1 MDGAG
6 TSIDKLYL
14 DIGVNA
20 KGTTRTINSIYK
32 SLDKL
37 TSSISAFDAKGL
49 HKKFDSLF
57 RILNNTDA
65 TGFANLTKNLSGVAN
80 AFSKITN
87 ASKID
92 TKGLYAKFNSLTRI
106 ITPFVDKVKEG
117 ETSLVALSQT
127 LKSMKSPTS
136 TGGGKTSNGGTNRNK
151 KDNVNIFAT
160 LGKWNYMI
168 NMARYYGRSL
178 ANIVQLSMDYVET
191 QNLWQVANRNNL
203 EMAEQFIQKMN
214 KAYGV
219 SEAALMNYQAIF
231 KNMLSALGDL
241 SDEISS
247 GLSMQLTQMAL
258 DFSSLYNVT
267 IPSAM
272 QKFQAVLSGQ
282 VRPIRS
288 VSGYDIT
295 ENTIFDLYA
304 GAGGEKTM
312 RQLSQ
317 IEKRLLRIVAVFD
330 QMGATGATGDM
341 AKTIESAS
349 NQARIMNEQ
358 FKETMTWTGQIVL
371 MWLDSAGVFQKINA
385 FLITMKEIMRAIA
398 YDLGYSEQNFL
409 DGLVTSAEDAGE
421 AVDDIQGKLLS
432 FDKFEALNS
441 NQSNVLGIDQTVL
454 DLLEK
459 INYQTEEFEMEATKI
474 SDQWLTA
481 LGFIDENGD
490 GILEITDK
498 ARKLLDTLKIIG
510 TIVGSLIGASLLTKL
525 LNITGIVQT
534 FSGVLKIIPSLLT
547 AISAHPIVAVIVA
560 ISAVLVY
567 MYNTNEKF
575 RESVNKLFKSL
586 GEVLGVVFEVLEPIF
601 DIVSELIDMLAPALS
616 WIAEKL
622 AVVFNWLAEHKTVLA
637 FMINPIVGIIYAL
650 KTYGEEIKNFFV
662 GIWKAIANGFA
673 NMINGIANGFAN
685 LINGICNS
693 FIGFVNFLIDG
704 LNIIIKPI
712 DEIAGIFGGNVE
724 IPHWDAS
731 VNWQPNV
738 NWQPYP
744 SYATG
749 GFPEDGLFFANS
761 GELVGQF
768 SNGKTAVA
776 NNDQITKGIAMAV
789 EPAVYRAVKSA
800 MATGNGGDIVL
811 KLDGKELA
819 RANVGNNA
827 RALSSNYR
835 IELQPR

>member
-14 DIGVNA
+14 DIAVNN
-20 KGTTRTINSIYK
+20 KGTTRTINAVTK

-37 TSSISAFDAKGL
+37 TSSISTFDSKGL
-49 HKKFDSLF
+49 YKKFDSLF
-57 RILNNTDA
+57 RILNNADA

-80 AFSKITN
+80 AFTRITN
-87 ASKID
+87 VSKID

-117 ETSLVALSQT
+117 ETSLVALAQT
-127 LKSMKSPTS
+127 LKSIKSPTS
-136 TGGGKTSNGGTNRNK
+136 TGGGKTSNGGTNK
-151 KDNVNIFAT
+151 TIKNINMFAT
-160 LGKWNYMI
+160 LGKWNYLI

-219 SEAALMNYQAIF
+219 SEATLMNYQAIF

-288 VSGYDIT
+288 ISGYDIT

-330 QMGATGATGDM
+330 QMGATGAVGDM

-349 NQARIMNEQ
+349 NQARIMGEQ
-358 FKETMTWTGQIVL
+358 AKETLMWTGQLVL
-371 MWLDSAGVFQKINA
+371 MWMDSVGLLQHINA
-385 FLITMKEIMRAIA
+385 FLITIKEIMRAIA
-398 YDLGYSEQNFL
+398 YDMGYSEKNFL

-432 FDKFEALNS
+432 FDKFESLNS
-441 NQSNVLGIDQTVL
+441 NQTNVLGIDQTVL

-459 INYQTEEFEMEATKI
+459 VNCQTEEFKMQATELA
-474 SDQWLTA
+474 DEWLKN

-490 GILEITDK
+490 GILDITQK
-498 ARKLLDTLKIIG
+498 ARDFLNVLK
-510 TIVGSLIGASLLTKL
+510 TIVATIGVLIGAKIIARIAGVTQGMAMLQVVTRSLSAILSTGILVGGLYLLISVWDKFNSIDMGGWQRAISVVVALATAITAVVISLKL
-525 LNITGIVQT
+525 LHGNWGAALGVGA
-534 FSGVLKIIPSLLT
+534 FVASGVL
-547 AISAHPIVAVIVA
+547 AV
-560 ISAVLVY
+560 SG
-567 MYNTNEKF
+567 
-575 RESVNKLFKSL
+575 S
-586 GEVLGVVFEVLEPIF
+586 
-601 DIVSELIDMLAPALS
+601 
-616 WIAEKL
+616 
-622 AVVFNWLAEHKTVLA
+622 LAEITPK
-637 FMINPIVGIIYAL
+637 
-650 KTYGEEIKNFFV
+650 
-662 GIWKAIANGFA
+662 FA
-673 NMINGIANGFAN
+673 
-685 LINGICNS
+685 
-693 FIGFVNFLIDG
+693 D
-704 LNIIIKPI
+704 
-712 DEIAGIFGGNVE
+712 
-724 IPHWDAS
+724 
-731 VNWQPNV
+731 
-738 NWQPYP
+738 
-744 SYATG
+744 G

-761 GELVGQF
+761 GEMVGQF
-768 SNGKTAVA
+768 SNGRTAVA
-776 NNDQITKGIAMAV
+776 NNEQITKGIAMAV

-800 MATGNGGDIVL
+800 MAAGNSGDIVL
-811 KLDGKELA
+811 NLDGKELA

>member
-14 DIGVNA
+14 EVGVNA

-37 TSSISAFDAKGL
+37 TSSISNFDAKGFS
-49 HKKFDSLF
+49 KKFDKLF
-57 RILNNTDA
+57 KRFNKSDT
-65 TGFANLTKNLSGVAN
+65 TGFDNFSKSLRGVAS
-80 AFSKITN
+80 AFNSITN

-92 TKGLYAKFNSLTRI
+92 TRGLYTKFNSLTRI

-117 ETSLVALSQT
+117 ETSLVALAQT
-127 LKSMKSPTS
+127 LKSVKTPTS
-136 TGGGKTSNGGTNRNK
+136 TGGGKTSNGGTNKTSKNL
-151 KDNVNIFAT
+151 NIFAT

-203 EMAEQFIQKMN
+203 EMAEEFIQKMN

-219 SEAALMNYQAIF
+219 SEATLMNYQAIF

-258 DFSSLYNVT
+258 DFSSLYNVK
-267 IPSAM
+267 IPQAM

-358 FKETMTWTGQIVL
+358 LQETLTWTGQIVL

-385 FLITMKEIMRAIA
+385 FLITMKEIMRALA
-398 YDLGYSEQNFL
+398 YDMGYSEKNFL

-421 AVDDIQGKLLS
+421 AVDEIQGKLLS

-441 NQSNVLGIDQTVL
+441 NQSNVLGIDPTVL
-454 DLLEK
+454 ALLEK
-459 INYQTEEFEMEATKI
+459 INYQTEEFNMEANQI
-474 SDQWLTA
+474 ADRWLRS
-481 LGFIDENGD
+481 LGFIDKNGD
-490 GILEITDK
+490 GIVDITEK
-498 ARKLLDTLKIIG
+498 ARKF
-510 TIVGSLIGASLLTKL
+510 
-525 LNITGIVQT
+525 LNI
-534 FSGVLKIIPSLLT
+534 
-547 AISAHPIVAVIVA
+547 
-560 ISAVLVY
+560 
-567 MYNTNEKF
+567 
-575 RESVNKLFKSL
+575 FKSIADIML
-586 GEVLGVVFEVLEPIF
+586 SVF
-601 DIVSELIDMLAPALS
+601 DIVKDVFVFLKPAIVWLIERLADVLS
-616 WIAEKL
+616 WL
-622 AVVFNWLAEHKTVLA
+622 SEHKIVLA
-637 FMINPIVGIIYAL
+637 FLINPIVGVIYTL
-650 KTYGEEIKNFFV
+650 KNYGDKIKAFFV
-662 GIWKAIANGFA
+662 GIAEVVKNVFVGIGKTIANIFAGIINAVANGF
-673 NMINGIANGFAN
+673 IS
-685 LINGICNS
+685 L
-693 FIGFVNFLIDG
+693 VNFFIAQINVML
-704 LNIIIKPI
+704 KPL
-712 DEIAGIFGGNVE
+712 DWIAGWFGGSVQVPTWN
-724 IPHWDAS
+724 AK
-731 VNWQPNV
+731 VNWQPFEPMV
-738 NWQPYP
+738 GQTF
-744 SYATG
+744 ATG

-761 GELVGQF
+761 GELVGKF

-776 NNDQITKGIAMAV
+776 NNEQIETGIAQAV
-789 EPAVYRAVKSA
+789 GPAVYNAMMAYNAQTGGSKLSGDVLLYGNKVGKLVAKGAHDEMVRAGYIK
-800 MATGNGGDIVL
+800 
-811 KLDGKELA
+811 
-819 RANVGNNA
+819 AN
-827 RALSSNYR
+827 S
-835 IELQPR
+835 

>member
-1 MDGAG
+1 MDG

-14 DIGVNA
+14 EIAVNN
-20 KGTTRTINSIYK
+20 KGTTRAINSVVK
-32 SLDKL
+32 SIDKL
-37 TSSISAFDAKGL
+37 NSSISTFDAKGL

-57 RILNNTDA
+57 GILNNADA

-136 TGGGKTSNGGTNRNK
+136 TGGGKTSNGGTNK

-219 SEAALMNYQAIF
+219 SEATLMNYQAIF

-241 SDEISS
+241 SDEVSS

-330 QMGATGATGDM
+330 QMGSTGATGDM

-358 FKETMTWTGQIVL
+358 FQETMTWTGQIIL
-371 MWLDSAGVFQKINA
+371 MWMDSAGVFQYINA
-385 FLITMKEIMRAIA
+385 VLITMKNVMKAIA
-398 YDLGYSEQNFL
+398 VDLGYSDKNFL
-409 DGLVTSAEDAGE
+409 DNMVFSAEEASE
-421 AVDDIQGKLLS
+421 AVDEIQGKLLS

-441 NQSNVLGIDQTVL
+441 KDTNILGIDKTVL
-454 DLLEK
+454 ELLEK
-459 INYQTEEFEMEATKI
+459 VKYETQDFQMEAQKLAETWTSWWVDSDTGGLTSEAENLLDVMESIAITLGVLTGFNLTTKI
-474 SDQWLTA
+474 GLLIGKITGLTSA
-481 LGFIDENGD
+481 AKILDATLIA
-490 GILEITDK
+490 GILYSIMK
-498 ARKLLDTLKIIG
+498 AVDAFKKGDVWGGILATTIG
-510 TIVGSLIGASLLTKL
+510 VVLTGAFLYLNRTILLTVWRTLGKAFVL
-525 LNITGIVQT
+525 LLTNATIATRSFGLALTSLSVGFVALVGAVAGAFLLIKNWGDMSTWQKIFGVVAVATTAILGLAMAFGAFHAAWSMGAAAAGIVA
-534 FSGVLKIIPSLLT
+534 G
-547 AISAHPIVAVIVA
+547 ISVIVA
-560 ISAVLVY
+560 TMPKV
-567 MYNTNEKF
+567 
-575 RESVNKLFKSL
+575 
-586 GEVLGVVFEVLEPIF
+586 
-601 DIVSELIDMLAPALS
+601 PA
-616 WIAEKL
+616 
-622 AVVFNWLAEHKTVLA
+622 
-637 FMINPIVGIIYAL
+637 
-650 KTYGEEIKNFFV
+650 
-662 GIWKAIANGFA
+662 
-673 NMINGIANGFAN
+673 
-685 LINGICNS
+685 
-693 FIGFVNFLIDG
+693 
-704 LNIIIKPI
+704 
-712 DEIAGIFGGNVE
+712 
-724 IPHWDAS
+724 
-731 VNWQPNV
+731 
-738 NWQPYP
+738 
-744 SYATG
+744 YATG

-761 GELVGQF
+761 GEMVGQF
-768 SNGKTAVA
+768 SNGRTAVA
-776 NNDQITKGIAMAV
+776 NNDQIVTGITQG
-789 EPAVYRAVKSA
+789 VYSA
-800 MATGNGGDIVL
+800 MMAYNAQTRGQGGSGDVY
-811 KLDGKELA
+811 LDGTKVGRVVAKGSHSEMVRVGLIK
-819 RANVGNNA
+819 AN
-827 RALSSNYR
+827 S
-835 IELQPR
+835 

>member
-14 DIGVNA
+14 EVGVNA

-65 TGFANLTKNLSGVAN
+65 AGFANLTKNLSGVAN

-136 TGGGKTSNGGTNRNK
+136 TGGGKTSNGGTNKTNE
-151 KDNVNIFAT
+151 NLNIFAT

-219 SEAALMNYQAIF
+219 SEATLMNYQAIF

-241 SDEISS
+241 SDEVSS

-358 FKETMTWTGQIVL
+358 FKETMTWAGQLVL
-371 MWLDSAGVFQKINA
+371 IWMDNSKLLQKINA
-385 FLITMKEIMRAIA
+385 MLITAKEIMRAIV
-398 YDLGYSEQNFL
+398 YDVGYSDKNFL
-409 DGLVTSAEDAGE
+409 DGLVTSAEE
-421 AVDDIQGKLLS
+421 AEESVNDIQGKLLS

-454 DLLEK
+454 DLLQK
-459 INYQTEEFEMEATKI
+459 INYETQDFQMEANKL
-474 SDQWLTA
+474 SKEWLDM
-481 LGFIDENGD
+481 LGFVDDNGD
-490 GILEITDK
+490 GVYEITEK
-498 ARKLLDTLKIIG
+498 ARELFDVFNSIKPVLKLFSTIFSGIGKMLIAVAPMLRDIIDFIMPAVEWLLDKFVIINEWMINIYTKVFEFIKKIPQY
-510 TIVGSLIGASLLTKL
+510 LA
-525 LNITGIVQT
+525 
-534 FSGVLKIIPSLLT
+534 VLK
-547 AISAHPIVAVIVA
+547 
-560 ISAVLVY
+560 VL
-567 MYNTNEKF
+567 F
-575 RESVNKLFKSL
+575 SSL
-586 GEVLGVVFEVLEPIF
+586 GDFLGKFFTNI
-601 DIVSELIDMLAPALS
+601 
-616 WIAEKL
+616 W
-622 AVVFNWLAEHKTVLA
+622 H
-637 FMINPIVGIIYAL
+637 GIS
-650 KTYGEEIKNFFV
+650 
-662 GIWKAIANGFA
+662 NGFA
-673 NMINGIANGFAN
+673 NMVNGIVNGFVSM
-685 LINGICNS
+685 INS
-693 FIGFVNFLIDG
+693 FIDLLNNNKVTKAINKISGFFGKDNLVKFDKIDYTM
-704 LNIIIKPI
+704 
-712 DEIAGIFGGNVE
+712 
-724 IPHWDAS
+724 
-731 VNWQPNV
+731 NWK
-738 NWQPYP
+738 PYP
-744 SYATG
+744 AYATG
-749 GFPEDGLFFANS
+749 GFPEDGFFYANS

-768 SNGKTAVA
+768 SNGRTAVA
-776 NNDQITKGIAMAV
+776 NNDQIVTGITQG
-789 EPAVYRAVKSA
+789 VYSA
-800 MATGNGGDIVL
+800 MMAYNAQTRGQGGSGDVY
-811 KLDGKELA
+811 LDGTKVGRVVAKGSHQEMVRVGLIK
-819 RANVGNNA
+819 AN
-827 RALSSNYR
+827 S
-835 IELQPR
+835 

>member
-14 DIGVNA
+14 DIAVNN
-20 KGTTRTINSIYK
+20 KGTTRTINAVTK

-37 TSSISAFDAKGL
+37 TASISTFDSKGL
-49 HKKFDSLF
+49 YKKFDSLF
-57 RILNNTDA
+57 RILNNADA

-117 ETSLVALSQT
+117 ETSLVALAQT

-136 TGGGKTSNGGTNRNK
+136 TGGGKTSNGGTNK
-151 KDNVNIFAT
+151 TSKNINMFAT
-160 LGKWNYMI
+160 LGKWNYLI

-219 SEAALMNYQAIF
+219 SEATLMNYQAIF

-295 ENTIFDLYA
+295 ENTIYDLYA

-349 NQARIMNEQ
+349 NQARILQEQ
-358 FKETMTWTGQIVL
+358 IQETLTWTGQLIL
-371 MWLDSAGVFQKINA
+371 MWMDSVGIFQYINA
-385 FLITMKEIMRAIA
+385 LLITMKNVMKAIA
-398 YDLGYSEQNFL
+398 VDLGYENKDFL
-409 DGLVTSAEDAGE
+409 SDMVLGAEEASE
-421 AVDDIQGKLLS
+421 AVDEIQGKLLS

-441 NQSNVLGIDQTVL
+441 NENNILGIDQTVL

-459 INYQTEEFEMEATKI
+459 VNYETQDFQMEAQKLAESWT
-474 SDQWLTA
+474 SWWVNADTGGLTESA
-481 LGFIDENGD
+481 KE
-490 GILEITDK
+490 
-498 ARKLLDTLKIIG
+498 LLDVMKSIG
-510 TIVGSLIGASLLTKL
+510 IVIGALLGTKL
-525 LNITGIVQT
+525 LTTIG
-534 FSGVLKIIPSLLT
+534 
-547 AISAHPIVAVIVA
+547 
-560 ISAVLVY
+560 
-567 MYNTNEKF
+567 
-575 RESVNKLFKSL
+575 
-586 GEVLGVVFEVLEPIF
+586 
-601 DIVSELIDMLAPALS
+601 
-616 WIAEKL
+616 
-622 AVVFNWLAEHKTVLA
+622 
-637 FMINPIVGIIYAL
+637 
-650 KTYGEEIKNFFV
+650 
-662 GIWKAIANGFA
+662 
-673 NMINGIANGFAN
+673 
-685 LINGICNS
+685 S
-693 FIGFVNFLIDG
+693 FIGKITNLTSVTKLFQATLATGVIYS
-704 LNIIIKPI
+704 IIKAVEAFREGDVAGGI
-712 DEIAGIFGGNVE
+712 LATTIGVTLVGAMVLMELRKKALARATQYETMAQNSQNQSLKEYNMLMSNANKKIAGTRGAFMGLATAA
-724 IPHWDAS
+724 AS
-731 VNWQPNV
+731 VALSVTSIVSNWDTMSSKQKGWV
-738 NWQPYP
+738 IAIA
-744 SYATG
+744 SITAAVAALAFAVYAATQQWAKAVSVAGGVITAGMTVASAIPMFAQG

-761 GELVGQF
+761 GEMVGQF

-776 NNDQITKGIAMAV
+776 NNDQITTGIAMAV

>member
-1 MDGAG
+1 MAE
-6 TSIDKLYL
+6 TSIDRLTL
-14 DIGVNA
+14 DIVVNNENA
-20 KGTTRTINSIYK
+20 SRRINNITKAIEKLNTAMGK
-32 SLDKL
+32 SGNIDKVLDK
-37 TSSISAFDAKGL
+37 I
-49 HKKFDSLF
+49 
-57 RILNNTDA
+57 NN
-65 TGFANLTKNLSGVAN
+65 V
-80 AFSKITN
+80 
-87 ASKID
+87 
-92 TKGLYAKFNSLTRI
+92 
-106 ITPFVDKVKEG
+106 
-117 ETSLVALSQT
+117 
-127 LKSMKSPTS
+127 SPTS
-136 TGGGKTSNGGTNRNK
+136 TRGGRTSKGGTNK

-219 SEAALMNYQAIF
+219 SEATLMNYQAIF

-371 MWLDSAGVFQKINA
+371 MWLDSAGVFQHINA

-398 YDLGYSEQNFL
+398 YDLGYSEKNFL

-432 FDKFEALNS
+432 FDKFESLNS
-441 NQSNVLGIDQTVL
+441 NKSNVLGIDQTVL

-459 INYQTEEFEMEATKI
+459 INYQTEEFEMEANKLSKT
-474 SDQWLTA
+474 WLEN
-481 LGFIDENGD
+481 LGFIDKNGD
-490 GILEITDK
+490 GILDITEK
-498 ARKLLDTLKIIG
+498 AQKLLDVVKA
-510 TIVGSLIGASLLTKL
+510 VGIAFGAIL
-525 LNITGIVQT
+525 G
-534 FSGVLKIIPSLLT
+534 
-547 AISAHPIVAVIVA
+547 VA
-560 ISAVLVY
+560 IIKAIVTFGISLFTWIISPIGLITAGIMAIATAVYFVVKYWDNIVDFFKTTCETIGNIFSTLWKEVANRFAN
-567 MYNTNEKF
+567 M
-575 RESVNKLFKSL
+575 VNF
-586 GEVLGVVFEVLEPIF
+586 
-601 DIVSELIDMLAPALS
+601 
-616 WIAEKL
+616 
-622 AVVFNWLAEHKTVLA
+622 
-637 FMINPIVGIIYAL
+637 
-650 KTYGEEIKNFFV
+650 
-662 GIWKAIANGFA
+662 IANGF
-673 NMINGIANGFAN
+673 IK
-685 LINGICNS
+685 L
-693 FIGFVNFLIDG
+693 VNFWIDQIN
-704 LNIIIKPI
+704 LMIKPLDI
-712 DEIAGIFGGNVE
+712 FAGIFGGNVE
-724 IPHWDAS
+724 IKHWNAS
-731 VNWQPNV
+731 S

-744 SYATG
+744 AYATG

-761 GELVGQF
+761 GEMVGGF
-768 SNGKTAVA
+768 SNGRTAVA
-776 NNDQITKGIAMAV
+776 NNDQIVTGITQG
-789 EPAVYRAVKSA
+789 VYSA
-800 MATGNGGDIVL
+800 MMAYNAQTRGQGGAGDVY
-811 KLDGKELA
+811 LDGTKVGRVVAKGSHSEMVRVGLIK
-819 RANVGNNA
+819 AN
-827 RALSSNYR
+827 S
-835 IELQPR
+835 

>member
-57 RILNNTDA
+57 RILNNADA

-117 ETSLVALSQT
+117 ETSLVALAQT
-127 LKSMKSPTS
+127 LKSVKTPTS
-136 TGGGKTSNGGTNRNK
+136 TGGGKTSNGGTNKTNK
-151 KDNVNIFAT
+151 NLNIFAT

-219 SEAALMNYQAIF
+219 SEATLMNYQAIF

-241 SDEISS
+241 SDEVSS

-330 QMGATGATGDM
+330 QMDSTGATGDM

-358 FKETMTWTGQIVL
+358 FQETMTWTGQIIL
-371 MWLDSAGVFQKINA
+371 MWMDSAGVFQYINA
-385 FLITMKEIMRAIA
+385 VLITMKNVMKAIA
-398 YDLGYSEQNFL
+398 IDLGYSDKNFL
-409 DGLVTSAEDAGE
+409 DNMVFSAEEAGE
-421 AVDDIQGKLLS
+421 AVDEIQGKLLS

-441 NQSNVLGIDQTVL
+441 KDTNILGIDKTVL
-454 DLLEK
+454 ELLEK
-459 INYQTEEFEMEATKI
+459 VKYETQDFQMEAQKLAETWTSWWVDSDTGGLTSEAENLLDVMESIAITLGVLTGFNLTKKI
-474 SDQWLTA
+474 GLLIGKITGLTSAAKILDATLIAGILYSIMKAVDAFKKGDVWGGILATTIGVVLTGAFLYLNRTILLTVWRTLGKAFVLLLTNATIATRSFGLALTSLSFGFVGLAGAVAGAFLLIKNWGDMSTWQKIVGVFGVATTAILGLAMA
-481 LGFIDENGD
+481 LGAFH
-490 GILEITDK
+490 
-498 ARKLLDTLKIIG
+498 AAWSIG
-510 TIVGSLIGASLLTKL
+510 LAV
-525 LNITGIVQT
+525 TGIV
-534 FSGVLKIIPSLLT
+534 
-547 AISAHPIVAVIVA
+547 A
-560 ISAVLVY
+560 
-567 MYNTNEKF
+567 
-575 RESVNKLFKSL
+575 
-586 GEVLGVVFEVLEPIF
+586 
-601 DIVSELIDMLAPALS
+601 
-616 WIAEKL
+616 
-622 AVVFNWLAEHKTVLA
+622 
-637 FMINPIVGIIYAL
+637 
-650 KTYGEEIKNFFV
+650 
-662 GIWKAIANGFA
+662 
-673 NMINGIANGFAN
+673 GIAMMTAS
-685 LINGICNS
+685 I
-693 FIGFVNFLIDG
+693 
-704 LNIIIKPI
+704 
-712 DEIAGIFGGNVE
+712 
-724 IPHWDAS
+724 AS
-731 VNWQPNV
+731 VKKEINV
-738 NWQPYP
+738 PA
-744 SYATG
+744 YATG

-761 GELVGQF
+761 GEMVGQF
-768 SNGKTAVA
+768 SNGRTAVA
-776 NNDQITKGIAMAV
+776 NNDQIVTGITQG
-789 EPAVYRAVKSA
+789 VYSA
-800 MATGNGGDIVL
+800 MMAYNAQTRGQGGAGDVY
-811 KLDGKELA
+811 LDGTKVGRVVAKGSHQEMV
-819 RANVGNNA
+819 RAGYIKAN
-827 RALSSNYR
+827 S
-835 IELQPR
+835 